1 MEPLPLEEKQTE
13 SLFGRVEKWMLVLLL
28 GILIGF
34 SLLQI
39 ILRNF
44 FATGFV
50 WGDSLLRNLVLWI
63 SFLGAARATAED
75 KHIRIDLLPR
85 LLPGSAKAVLN
96 LLVDSISFLVCLALL
111 YAAFSFIGY
120 EKMEGSFVFNQIP
133 LWWLEIVFPLSFALM
148 AVRFGLRIPSGILH
162 LLGRNKDHTA

>member
-111 YAAFSFIGY
+111 YAAFNFIGY